1 MSMKLLGFQKR
12 SIHAHLLSPSCYMFM
27 AHKFL
32 FGLLEGHGL
41 GSSEGDGIRSVS
53 QASLGETNGDTN
65 FTSSIGSWVRCCF
78 AIGLT
83 GQEV

>member
-1 MSMKLLGFQKR
+1 MKLEGFQKR
-12 SIHAHLLSPSCYMFM
+12 SIHAHLLSPSCYMSM

-53 QASLGETNGDTN
+53 QESLGETNGDMN
-65 FTSSIGSWVRCCF
+65 FASLNVLRLGCCF
-78 AIGLT
+78 TFVFLGL
-83 GQEV
+83 GI